1 MSEEVKGLSAFTRS
15 QIDCMILEYNV
26 LAVAFEH
33 HMKMIDLLVYF
44 IWRGVGRSAAG
55 MILTA
60 RNTLQQKAVKENQ
73 HNQSGKGLWCISYH
87 HHHHQPLKRNLI
99 TTTAHRGGERVL
111 IN

>member
-1 MSEEVKGLSAFTRS
+1 MSEEVKRLSMSTRS
-15 QIDCMILEYNV
+15 QIDCMTLKYNV

-33 HMKMIDLLVYF
+33 HMKLIDLLVYF

-60 RNTLQQKAVKENQ
+60 RNALQQKAVKEKQ

-87 HHHHQPLKRNLI
+87 HHHQPLRRNLI
-99 TTTAHRGGERVL
+99 TTTAH
-111 IN
+111 